1 MGIVMKT
8 TRSYTMRVRAEQAE
22 QTRLRIS
29 RAAVEL
35 AGERPLAACT
45 LSAIADRAGVSVQT
59 VLRIF
64 GSRDELF
71 RQAMDRTSAEVRGE
85 RPIDPRDVPGSLGA
99 LVDHYERRGDM
110 VLLLLGQEAWEP
122 LAAAAV
128 GMGKGLHRDWVA
140 TLFAPALDPMPDDL
154 RERTVDLL
162 VAATDVFAWK
172 LWRRDLA
179 RTRDETLDRM
189 LELVTAVVDRI
200 RPVGGPT
207 THT

>member
-1 MGIVMKT
+1 MVSDMKT
-8 TRSYTMRVRAEQAE
+8 TRSYTMRIRAEQAE

-45 LSAIADRAGVSVQT
+45 LSAIADRAEVSVQT
-59 VLRIF
+59 VLRAF
-64 GSRDELF
+64 GSREELF
-71 RQAMDRTSAEVRGE
+71 RQAIDRTSAEVRGE
-85 RPIDPRDVPGSLGA
+85 RPADPGDVRASLGA
-99 LVDHYERRGDM
+99 LVDHYETRGDM
-110 VLLLLGQEAWEP
+110 VLLLLGQETWEP

-128 GMGKGLHRDWVA
+128 GVGKSAHRDWVA
-140 TLFAPALDPMPDDL
+140 TLFAPALDPLPADL
-154 RERTVDLL
+154 RERSVDLL

-189 LELVTAVVDRI
+189 SELVASVIDRI
-200 RPVGGPT
+200 RPGTGRAPDS
-207 THT
+207 

>member
-1 MGIVMKT
+1 MKT
-8 TRSYTMRVRAEQAE
+8 TRQYTMRVRAEQAE

-35 AGERPLAACT
+35 AGERPLTACT
-45 LSAIADRAGVSVQT
+45 LSAIADRADVSVQT

-71 RQAMDRTSAEVRGE
+71 RQAIERTSAEVRGE
-85 RPIDPRDVPGSLGA
+85 RPVDADDVRASLGA
-99 LVDHYERRGDM
+99 LVDHYESRGDL
-110 VLLLLGQEAWEP
+110 VLLLLGQETWEP

-128 GMGKGLHRDWVA
+128 GRGKAAHREWAA
-140 TLFAPALDPMPDDL
+140 TLFAAELDPLPDAMH
-154 RERTVDLL
+154 ERSVDLL
-162 VAATDVFAWK
+162 VAATDVFTWK

-189 LELVTAVVDRI
+189 LELVAAVIDRI
-200 RPVGGPT
+200 RPDPGRAPGS
-207 THT
+207 